1 MAAVENAGWFLVAVF
16 ILVTFHELGHFSV
29 ARLLGVGV
37 SKFSVGFGKT
47 LYSYR
52 SRRSGTEYVLGVLPF
67 GGYVKFIDEREDHV
81 DPRDLP
87 YAFNRQKLWVR
98 AAIVIAGPGANFI
111 LAIFFYWLVFG
122 IGVPGVEPVIGYVEP
137 GSSAEAVGLQRGDR
151 IVRVNGRKV
160 RSWGEH
166 RYYLLNQV
174 EAGKTLTFAIVTPT
188 GRNKTVSI
196 ESSRLQSGQLNPL
209 VLEEQIGVLPRL
221 APIVGTLIAGEVADA
236 SGIKVNDRFMVV
248 DGIAING
255 WRDVVK
261 TISSRPEQATRVSVL
276 RNGSLKT
283 IVVVPKAIHSLDS
296 VVGRIGVGPANHV
309 NVVVRLGAGEAI
321 NRAVEATW
329 LLSKLTV
336 GMIVQ
341 MVQGKESTKNIGG
354 PLSIAKYAGA
364 SAQYGFTA
372 FLTFLAIL
380 SISLGIL
387 NLLPIPVLDG
397 GHLVY
402 FIIEAIKGGP
412 VSEAFMYRSQQ
423 LGFAVLAV
431 LISFAL
437 YNDVLNIFKF

>member
-1 MAAVENAGWFLVAVF
+1 MVAVENAGWFLIAVF

-47 LYSYR
+47 LYSFR

-98 AAIVIAGPGANFI
+98 AAVVIAGPGANFI

-122 IGVPGVEPVIGYVEP
+122 IGVPGVEPVIGYIEP

-151 IVRVNGRKV
+151 IARINGRKV

-188 GRNKTVSI
+188 GQNKTVSI
-196 ESSRLQSGQLNPL
+196 ESSRLQSGHLNPL
-209 VLEEQIGVLPRL
+209 ILEKQIGVLPRL

-236 SGIKVNDRFMVV
+236 SGIKLNDRFMTI
-248 DGIAING
+248 DGVAING

-341 MVQGKESTKNIGG
+341 MVQGKESTKSIGG

-364 SAQYGFTA
+364 SAQYGFTS

>member
-52 SRRSGTEYVLGVLPF
+52 SRRSGTEYVLGVLPL

-151 IVRVNGRKV
+151 IARINGRKV

-196 ESSRLQSGQLNPL
+196 ESSRSQSGQLNPL

-248 DGIAING
+248 DGITING

-309 NVVVRLGAGEAI
+309 DVVVRLGAGEAI

-364 SAQYGFTA
+364 SAQYGLTA

-437 YNDVLNIFKF
+437 YNDVLNIFRF

>member
-1 MAAVENAGWFLVAVF
+1 MAAIENVGWFLVAVF

-37 SKFSVGFGKT
+37 SKFSIGFGKT
-47 LYSYR
+47 LYSFR
-52 SRRSGTEYVLGVLPF
+52 SRRSSTEYVLGVLPF
-67 GGYVKFIDEREDHV
+67 GGYVKFIDEREDDV

-87 YAFNRQKLWVR
+87 RAFNRQNLWVR
-98 AAIVIAGPGANFI
+98 TAVVIAGPGANFI

-122 IGVPGVEPVIGYVEP
+122 IGVPGVEPVIGYIEP
-137 GSSAEAVGLQRGDR
+137 GSSAEVVGLQRGDR
-151 IVRVNGRKV
+151 IARISGRNV

-174 EAGKTLTFAIVTPT
+174 EAGETLTFTVVTRA
-188 GRNKTVSI
+188 GQNKTVSI
-196 ESSRLQSGQLNPL
+196 ESSELQSGRLNPL
-209 VLEEQIGVLPRL
+209 VLEEQIGILPRL

-236 SGIKVNDRFMVV
+236 AGIKVNDQFMTI
-248 DGIAING
+248 DGIAIDG

-261 TISSRPEQATRVSVL
+261 TISSRPNQTIRLSIL
-276 RNGSLKT
+276 RNGALKT

-321 NRAVEATW
+321 TRAVEATW

-364 SAQYGFTA
+364 SAEYGFTA

-402 FIIEAIKGGP
+402 FIIEGIKGGP

-437 YNDVLNIFKF
+437 YNDVHNVFKF

>member
-1 MAAVENAGWFLVAVF
+1 MAAVENVGWFLVAVF

-37 SKFSVGFGKT
+37 SKFSIGFGKT
-47 LYSYR
+47 LYSFR
-52 SRRSGTEYVLGVLPF
+52 SRRSSTEYVLGVLPF
-67 GGYVKFIDEREDHV
+67 GGYVKFIDEREDDV

-87 YAFNRQKLWVR
+87 RAFNRQNLWVR
-98 AAIVIAGPGANFI
+98 TAVVIAGPGANFI

-122 IGVPGVEPVIGYVEP
+122 IGVPGVEPVIGYIEP
-137 GSSAEAVGLQRGDR
+137 GSSAEVVGLQRGDR
-151 IVRVNGRKV
+151 IARINGRNV

-174 EAGKTLTFAIVTPT
+174 EAGETLTFTVVTRA
-188 GRNKTVSI
+188 GQNKTVSI
-196 ESSRLQSGQLNPL
+196 ESSELQSGRLNPL
-209 VLEEQIGVLPRL
+209 VLEEQIGILPRL

-236 SGIKVNDRFMVV
+236 AGIKVNDQFMTI
-248 DGIAING
+248 DGIAIDG

-261 TISSRPEQATRVSVL
+261 TISSRPNQTIRLSIL
-276 RNGSLKT
+276 RNGALKT

-321 NRAVEATW
+321 TRAVEATW

-364 SAQYGFTA
+364 SAEYGFTA

-402 FIIEAIKGGP
+402 FIIEGIKGGP

-437 YNDVLNIFKF
+437 YNDVHNVFKF

>member
-1 MAAVENAGWFLVAVF
+1 MGAVENAGWFLVAVF

-151 IVRVNGRKV
+151 IARVNGRKV

-341 MVQGKESTKNIGG
+341 MVQGKESTKNLGG

>member
-1 MAAVENAGWFLVAVF
+1 MVAVENAGWFLIAVF

-47 LYSYR
+47 LYSFR

-81 DPRDLP
+81 DPRALP

-98 AAIVIAGPGANFI
+98 AAVVIAGPGANFI

-122 IGVPGVEPVIGYVEP
+122 IGVPGVEPVIGYIEP

-151 IVRVNGRKV
+151 IARINGRKV

-188 GRNKTVSI
+188 GQNKTVSI

-209 VLEEQIGVLPRL
+209 ILEEQIGVLPRL

-236 SGIKVNDRFMVV
+236 SGIKLNDRFMTI
-248 DGIAING
+248 DGVAING

-261 TISSRPEQATRVSVL
+261 IISSRPEQATRVSVL

-296 VVGRIGVGPANHV
+296 IVGRIGVGPANHV

-341 MVQGKESTKNIGG
+341 MVQGKESTKSIGG

-364 SAQYGFTA
+364 SAQYGFTS